1 MAKERKESRPPSAEW
16 SPWNNFEIAF
26 VIERSLQELREPRRV
41 AAAEANYETRSRSR
55 RESNSF
61 RFSAPFSAPIFRWQ
75 RRCHDPKI
83 KATWPLFDFWTRLR
97 ELLRYNP
104 ATFSTDNWWSRL
116 PQGIRGRNRNAFLAS
131 RAAWR
136 WENRSSGLNFTAWQR
151 RREKRGPPTKYGLIY
166 GFSPPQIQL
175 MLIFEKWCR
184 KNAPAPDVATL
195 WAVVVAVLT
204 VWLLREYNLSLYL
217 GLQKIKASTNPSLSW
232 WL

>member
-41 AAAEANYETRSRSR
+41 AAAEANYETE
-55 RESNSF
+55 RENNSF

-83 KATWPLFDFWTRLR
+83 KATWPLFEFCTRLR
-97 ELLRYNP
+97 GQLRYNP
-104 ATFSTDNWWSRL
+104 ATFSTDEVNCLW
-116 PQGIRGRNRNAFLAS
+116 GFVIRGRNSRNAFLAS

-136 WENRSSGLNFTAWQR
+136 WENRSSGMNFTAWQR

-175 MLIFEKWCR
+175 MLMFEKWCR

-204 VWLLREYNLSLYL
+204 AWLLREYNLSLYL
-217 GLQKIKASTNPSLSW
+217 GLQKIKASTNPFLNW